1 MSDQEPAR
9 YIPLFQMLGRFW
21 TVPNAL
27 SLLRLVLVIPI
38 TYLIV
43 VDGSLAWLSGLIMA
57 AILSDWFDGRIARW
71 SHTVSA
77 WGKVLD
83 PVADKFA
90 ALMIVSAL
98 VFRSVEP
105 TLPGWLLALVLV
117 RDGSIVLGGIVI
129 AQRTGRIAVS
139 AWIGKAAVAWLALT
153 VLAAILKADP
163 PVMQVCIWMTTG
175 LMVLS
180 FLAYLGR
187 FFRIIRATRHRPPR
201 ATSGAAAASDDAL
214 GDDLA
219 PDAAPSASD
228 AASTDTR
235 ETPQSVS

>member
-1 MSDQEPAR
+1 MPDQEPAR
-9 YIPLFQMLGRFW
+9 YIPLSQMLGRFW

-27 SLLRLVLVIPI
+27 SLIRLILVLPI

-43 VDGSLAWLSGLIMA
+43 VDGSLSWLFGLIVV

-90 ALMIVSAL
+90 AVMIVSAL
-98 VFRSVEP
+98 VFRPTEP
-105 TLPGWLLALVLV
+105 TLPVWLLALVLV
-117 RDGSIVLGGIVI
+117 RDASIVIGGLII

-153 VLAAILKADP
+153 VLAALLKADP
-163 PVMQVCIWMTTG
+163 PVLQGCIWMTAG

-180 FLAYLGR
+180 FIAYFIR
-187 FFRIIRATRHRPPR
+187 FFRIIRLTRRRPPP
-201 ATSGAAAASDDAL
+201 ASDPML
-214 GDDLA
+214 GEELA
-219 PDAAPSASD
+219 PDTQPNAAPD
-228 AASTDTR
+228 AEEA
-235 ETPQSVS
+235 PHSVG